1 MREHSYNA
9 TGKDDATMA
18 KHSYSKRNRN
28 KVDHRKEIAKDG
40 PPAIV
45 SRKYNV
51 TSMTAYHIA
60 KLAAADISGF
70 SRKLIHPVWTS
81 NYERKCLFWNSNW
94 S

>member
-28 KVDHRKEIAKDG
+28 KVDHRKEITKDG

-60 KLAAADISGF
+60 KLAAQENMTEGRVIDKIMRTYLA
-70 SRKLIHPVWTS
+70 SRG
-81 NYERKCLFWNSNW
+81 N
-94 S
+94 